1 MHSPLERWRSAA
13 HNGRMRLLLL
23 LLLLGLTGCFTQRVG
38 SSPSDDDDAAGDD
51 DDSANPG
58 DDDDGDDDDGTDD
71 DDAADDDD
79 DALSCEEEG
88 ATTCFGPDWMECS
101 DAEWQ
106 LLDSCGSPTPL
117 CDPDLGCLAC
127 IPDSTFCDG
136 STVMQCAPDGSGSS
150 VVEDCAPD
158 SCLAGQCVSACD
170 QAEAQLSYLGCNF
183 LAASTANIVDPTF
196 DNDFAV
202 VIGNA
207 ATNPA
212 ADVTVSR
219 GGSVVAT
226 ATVQPGTAEAITLP
240 YVSALK
246 NASQTSTV
254 VDGAYEISTTQPVAA
269 YQYNPLNFD
278 INGTN
283 SFTNDASLLLPEHVL
298 TGNYMVNTWPT
309 WGRGSW
315 TDFFGIPT
323 GDWDAWYPGFV
334 AVVAVEDNTTL
345 TLTSS
350 TFTDAGSPGGNLTP
364 GQSATVTLN
373 RGDVYQLFSRRAS
386 DGESWDYCANQGWRN
401 TSSSCPPGPG
411 FPPPDCEV
419 WCSMDDGDLTGTTV
433 TSTQPLAVF
442 GGHLCTFMPY
452 DAGFCDHLEEMM
464 FPTET
469 WGVRTVMSAP
479 VNPSGSG
486 NASALYR
493 VVALNGGTTLTFDP
507 AVTPSVTL
515 GAGEFVEF
523 EAAGDFVIDG
533 SGPFY
538 ATQTLMGQEITGD
551 VAGDPAMGSGIPW
564 VQVRSTYDFLT
575 PSTYTA
581 NWVNVVAEQGAS
593 ITLDGAPVAGFQ
605 AIGSTGFS
613 VARVQL
619 QPGSHHME
627 SGAGERFGITTY
639 GYAAYTSYLYPG
651 GLNFT
656 R

>member
-1 MHSPLERWRSAA
+1 MQ
-13 HNGRMRLLLL
+13 RLLLL
-23 LLLLGLTGCFTQRVG
+23 LLALALATSCYSRPLG
-38 SSPSDDDDAAGDD
+38 SNSDDDDDGTDD

-58 DDDDGDDDDGTDD
+58 DDDD

-79 DALSCEEEG
+79 STGAPDDDDDALTCETEG
-88 ATTCFGPDWMECS
+88 ATTCFGPDWMRCET
-101 DAEWQ
+101 AEWQ
-106 LLDSCGSPTPL
+106 LTETCATPTPL
-117 CDPDLGCLAC
+117 CDADLGCLAC
-127 IPDSTFCDG
+127 LPDSTFCDG
-136 STVMQCAPDGSGSS
+136 SVVRQCAADGSGSS

-158 SCLAGQCVSACD
+158 SCLAGACVDACD
-170 QAEAQLSYLGCNF
+170 LAESQLSYLGCRF
-183 LAASTANIVDPTF
+183 LAASTANIVDATF

-219 GGSVVAT
+219 GGTVVAT
-226 ATVQPGTAEAITLP
+226 ATVQPGATEAITLP

-269 YQYNPLNFD
+269 YQYNPLHFD

-298 TGNYMVNTWPT
+298 TGNYMVSTWPT

-315 TDFFGIPT
+315 TDLFGFPT
-323 GDWDAWYPGFV
+323 GDWNAWYPGFM

-350 TFTDAGSPGGNLTP
+350 TYTDAGSPGGNMTP
-364 GQSATVTLN
+364 GQTATVTLN

-386 DGESWDYCANQGWRN
+386 DSEPWNYCSQQGW
-401 TSSSCPPGPG
+401 TATEVDCPAGPG
-411 FPPPDCEV
+411 FPPPECEV
-419 WCSMDDGDLTGTTV
+419 HCSMDDGDLTGTTV

-469 WGVRTVMSAP
+469 WGVLTVMSAP
-479 VNPSGSG
+479 VNPGGSG
-486 NASALYR
+486 NANALYR
-493 VVALNGGTTLTFDP
+493 VVALNDGTTITTDP
-507 AVTPSVTL
+507 AVHPSTTL
-515 GAGEFVEF
+515 QAGEFLQF
-523 EAAGDFVIDG
+523 EAQGDFVING
-533 SGPFY
+533 SDRFY
-538 ATQTLMGQEITGD
+538 ATQTLLGQELTGD
-551 VAGDPAMGSGIPW
+551 IAGDPAMGSGIPW
-564 VQVRSTYDFLT
+564 VQVRADYDFLT
-575 PSTYTA
+575 PDTYTA
-581 NWVNVVAEQGAS
+581 NWVNVVAEAGAS
-593 ITLDGAPVAGFQ
+593 ITLDGSPVSGFQ
-605 AIGSTGFS
+605 AVGTTGFQ
-613 VARVQL
+613 VARVSL

-627 SGAGERFGITTY
+627 STGARFGITTY